1 MIRPPFTLL
10 VCLVA
15 GLVLMSVVIQV
26 ILRAQ
31 TRTENLRIR
40 IKNVLKPHQRLGIG
54 TVLPATSGVG
64 LATVADGL
72 GSRMAKLFGF
82 DPSLADHYLLR
93 WWVVLIATLVV
104 ATVSVKAISGLTGI
118 LAWLA
123 MPAGWIMLSLY
134 FLQLVRKAKA
144 GSTVRAIP

>member
-1 MIRPPFTLL
+1 
-10 VCLVA
+10 
-15 GLVLMSVVIQV
+15 
-26 ILRAQ
+26 
-31 TRTENLRIR
+31 
-40 IKNVLKPHQRLGIG
+40 
-54 TVLPATSGVG
+54 
-64 LATVADGL
+64 
-72 GSRMAKLFGF
+72 MAKLFGF

-123 MPAGWIMLSLY
+123 MPAGWIMLSRY